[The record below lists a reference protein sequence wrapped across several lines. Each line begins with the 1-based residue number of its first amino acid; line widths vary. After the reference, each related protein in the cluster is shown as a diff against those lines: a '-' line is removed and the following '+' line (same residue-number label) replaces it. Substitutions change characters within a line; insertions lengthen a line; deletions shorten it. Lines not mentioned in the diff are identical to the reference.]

1 MMRKHQKKIISGLA
15 IVLVVALIASLL
27 SMILATSAGAVSQ
40 ADVDALESQKASL
53 QAEQDAMQVRID
65 ELMAQQDAVLQQKAA
80 LDEQNE
86 LNRQE
91 LEIINEQIAIYD
103 QMILEK
109 EAELED
115 AIAAEEHQSELYRT
129 RMRAMEENG
138 ELGYL
143 SVLFQSAS
151 FADLLSNIT
160 MIQEVM
166 EYDDQL
172 EEDLIAAREHVEEVK
187 AEYEETQELQREK
200 KAELLEEKEKLE
212 ADIEAAYLLL
222 SNVESNLAAV
232 QAAFE
237 EGEAQMNSLDG
248 EIAAMLQEI
257 QRQEE
262 EAAQQQQ
269 QGGGGNVQ
277 GSPSANGSGSFT
289 WPLPG
294 YTAGDTYGWRL
305 HPILGYTRWH
315 AGEDIGAPSGTPILA
330 ADSGTV
336 VTNTYNAGG
345 YGNYVIINHGNGY
358 ATLYGHM
365 TSSAVSL
372 GQTVAKGQVIGY
384 VGSTGLSTG
393 PHLHFEVR
401 LNGSVTDPLSYTYS

>member
-1 MMRKHQKKIISGLA
+1 MMRKHQRKIISGLA
-15 IVLVVALIASLL
+15 IVLVVALVASLL
-27 SMILATSAGAVSQ
+27 SMILATGAGAVSQ
-40 ADVDALESQKASL
+40 ADVDALESQKAAL
-53 QAEQDAMQVRID
+53 QAEQDAMQGRID
-65 ELMAQQDAVLQQKAA
+65 ELMAQQDAVLQQKEA

-91 LEIINEQIAIYD
+91 LEIINEQIELYD

-151 FADLLSNIT
+151 FSDLLSNIT

-187 AEYEETQELQREK
+187 AEYEATQERQREK

-222 SNVESNLAAV
+222 SDVESNLAAV

-237 EGEAQMNSLDG
+237 EGEAQMDSLSN
-248 EIAAMLQEI
+248 EITAMLQEI
-257 QRQEE
+257 AAQEQAAQ
-262 EAAQQQQ
+262 EAA
-269 QGGGGNVQ
+269 GGNPQ
-277 GSPSANGSGSFT
+277 GPASANGSGSFT

-294 YTAGDTYGWRL
+294 YAASDTYGPRL
-305 HPILGYTRWH
+305 HPILGYVRNH

-345 YGNYVIINHGNGY
+345 YGNYVVINHGNGY

-365 TSSAVSL
+365 SSSAVTL

-401 LNGSVTDPLSYTYS
+401 YNGALTDPLSYSYS